1 MSTIDTVLNTGQQAI
16 TNVDTSKI
24 FIWNNRFENGQFTN
38 ATGSPITLL
47 AGTLLGRIA
56 ATLKVAPLTSGATD
70 GSQFPV
76 GVLNETHTIEA
87 GDTVTLAYC
96 VAGDVAKEM
105 VILQG
110 SDTLSTVVS
119 LKTIGDRV
127 GSDTV
132 GIKLV
137 ATDELTG
144 FDNQ

>member
-24 FIWNNRFENGQFTN
+24 FIWGNRFDKADYTN
-38 ATGSPITLL
+38 STYDAVTLP
-47 AGTLLGRIA
+47 AGTLLGRNSS
-56 ATLKVAPLTSGATD
+56 TLEVKPLTSGASD

-76 GVLNETHTIEA
+76 GILNETHTVEA
-87 GDTVTLAYC
+87 GDTATLAYC

-110 SDTLSTVVS
+110 SDDLDTVVS
-119 LKTIGDRV
+119 LKTIGDRI

-137 ATDELTG
+137 ATDELTR

>member
-24 FIWNNRFENGQFTN
+24 FIWNNRFDSAEYTN
-38 ATGSPITLL
+38 STYDAVTLP
-47 AGTLLGRIA
+47 AGTVLGRNSS
-56 ATLKVAPLTSGATD
+56 TLEVKPLTSGASD

-76 GVLNETHTIEA
+76 GILNNTHTVEA

-96 VAGDVAKEM
+96 VAGDVAKEK
-105 VILQG
+105 VLLQG
-110 SDTLSTVVS
+110 SDDLDTVVS
-119 LKTIGDRV
+119 SKTIGDRV

-137 ATDELTG
+137 ATNELTG

>member
-24 FIWNNRFENGQFTN
+24 FIWGNRFDKAEYTN
-38 ATGSPITLL
+38 STYDAVTLP
-47 AGTLLGRIA
+47 AGTLLGRNSS
-56 ATLKVAPLTSGATD
+56 TLEVKPLTSGASD

-76 GVLNETHTIEA
+76 GILNETHTVEA
-87 GDTVTLAYC
+87 GDTATLAYC
-96 VAGDVAKEM
+96 VAGDVAKEK
-105 VILQG
+105 VLLQG
-110 SDTLSTVVS
+110 SDDLDTVVS
-119 LKTIGDRV
+119 SKTIGDRI

>member
-24 FIWNNRFENGQFTN
+24 FIWGNRFDKAEYTN
-38 ATGSPITLL
+38 STYDAVTLP
-47 AGTLLGRIA
+47 AGTLLGRNSS
-56 ATLKVAPLTSGATD
+56 TLEVKPLTSGASD

-76 GVLNETHTIEA
+76 GILNETHTVEA
-87 GDTVTLAYC
+87 GDTATLAYC

-110 SDTLSTVVS
+110 SDTLDTVVS
-119 LKTIGDRV
+119 SKTIGDRI

-132 GIKLV
+132 GVKLV